1 MITNQRT
8 IKWKTQISGIGLHT
22 GNHSTI
28 TFLPSAPNSGI
39 KFIRTDLPGNP
50 IVPSLIEYVVDISR
64 GTTLQKEEAVVHT
77 VEHVLAAVAGLQID
91 NLDIEIN
98 ANEPPVGDGSAK
110 PFVDVL
116 TNAGFEEQNIAKDF
130 LIVDET
136 VNYKDEERGVE
147 IVALPLNDYR
157 ITVMVDFKNPA
168 LGSQHTGLFSLE
180 EEFIKEF
187 APARTF
193 CFLKEVEMLADQGLI
208 KGGTLESALV
218 IVDEKLSEAELDRL
232 QKKFGIKE
240 KIVLGTNGML
250 NNVELRFENEP
261 CRHKLLDVLGDLA
274 LVGAPIK
281 AQILAA
287 RTGHKANI
295 EFAKKLRK
303 LYEKQ
308 KLTKKY
314 QEAPK
319 AGVVFD
325 INAIKKILP
334 HRFPFLMIDKII
346 ELEMGKKIKG
356 IKNVTSNEPF
366 FEGHFPGHPI
376 MPGVLIVEAMAQV
389 GGIMLLSEAENPETK
404 LVYFAGINNAK
415 FKKPV
420 LPGDTIVFELTMINR
435 RRSVF
440 KMKGE
445 AYVEGKLVCE
455 AELTAVI
462 VDR

>member
-1 MITNQRT
+1 
-8 IKWKTQISGIGLHT
+8 
-22 GNHSTI
+22 
-28 TFLPSAPNSGI
+28 
-39 KFIRTDLPGNP
+39 
-50 IVPSLIEYVVDISR
+50 
-64 GTTLQKEEAVVHT
+64 
-77 VEHVLAAVAGLQID
+77 
-91 NLDIEIN
+91 
-98 ANEPPVGDGSAK
+98 
-110 PFVDVL
+110 
-116 TNAGFEEQNIAKDF
+116 
-130 LIVDET
+130 
-136 VNYKDEERGVE
+136 
-147 IVALPLNDYR
+147 
-157 ITVMVDFKNPA
+157 
-168 LGSQHTGLFSLE
+168 
-180 EEFIKEF
+180 
-187 APARTF
+187 
-193 CFLKEVEMLADQGLI
+193 ML
-208 KGGTLESALV
+208 V
-218 IVDEKLSEAELDRL
+218 RVDEKLSEAELDRL

-389 GGIMLLSEAENPETK
+389 GGIMLLSEAENPESK

-420 LPGDTIVFELTMINR
+420 LPGDTIVFELTMVNR

-445 AYVEGKLVCE
+445 AHVEGKLVCE

>member
-8 IKWKTQISGIGLHT
+8 IKWKTQFSGVGLHT
-22 GNHSTI
+22 GNKSTV

-39 KFIRTDLPGNP
+39 KFIRTDLPNNP
-50 IVPSLIEYVVDISR
+50 IIPSLIEYVVDISR
-64 GTTLQKEEAVVHT
+64 GTTLQKGDAVVHT
-77 VEHVLAAVAGLQID
+77 VEHVLAAVVGLQID

-116 TNAGFEEQNIAKDF
+116 INVGFEEQNVAKDF

-147 IVALPLNDYR
+147 IVALPLNDFR

-180 EEFIKEF
+180 EEFINEF

-193 CFLKEVEMLADQGLI
+193 CFLKEVEMLADKGLI
-208 KGGTLESALV
+208 KGGTLDSALV
-218 IVDEKLSEAELDRL
+218 IVDEKLSKAELERL
-232 QKKFGIKE
+232 QKKLGIKD
-240 KIVLGTNGML
+240 KIVLGTNGLL

-274 LVGAPIK
+274 LVGAPMK

-325 INAIKKILP
+325 INAIQKILP
-334 HRFPFLMIDKII
+334 HRYPFLMIDKVT
-346 ELEMGKKIKG
+346 ELEIGKRIKG
-356 IKNVTSNEPF
+356 IKNVTINEPF

-389 GGIMLLSEAENPETK
+389 GGILLLNEEDNPETK

-420 LPGDTIVFELTMINR
+420 LPGDTIVFDLTMVNR
-435 RRSVF
+435 RRAIC
-440 KMKGE
+440 KMHGE
-445 AYVEGKLVCE
+445 AYVDGKLVCE
-455 AELTAVI
+455 ADLTAVI